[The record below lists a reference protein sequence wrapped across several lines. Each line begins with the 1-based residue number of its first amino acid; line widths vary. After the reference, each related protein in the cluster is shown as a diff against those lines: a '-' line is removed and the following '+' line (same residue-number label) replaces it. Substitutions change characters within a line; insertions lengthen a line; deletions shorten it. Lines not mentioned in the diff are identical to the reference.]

1 MCNQPENGTALSRAS
16 VQRHLPAV
24 IYVPIRVQKIGKKIT
39 KSRPVVPAVEPV
51 ACKYI

>member
-1 MCNQPENGTALSRAS
+1 MCNQFEKGTASSRAR

-24 IYVPIRVQKIGKKIT
+24 IYVPIRVQKIGKNIT
-39 KSRPVVPAVEPV
+39 KRRPVVPAMVPV